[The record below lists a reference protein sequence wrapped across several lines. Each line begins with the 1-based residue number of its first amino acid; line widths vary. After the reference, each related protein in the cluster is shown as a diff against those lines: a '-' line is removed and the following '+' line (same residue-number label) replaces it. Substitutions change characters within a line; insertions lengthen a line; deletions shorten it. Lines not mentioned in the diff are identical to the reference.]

1 VAKNNSSF
9 VVENP
14 QALTDVLDR
23 AALGASESALRK
35 GAAAG
40 ATVFYR
46 EIKVRAMPYYRTGTL
61 EDAILVTY
69 IPEES
74 VAGKLAT
81 YAVTFNKKAWYA
93 RLLEYGHAIARG
105 GVDALEH
112 GTSQVAA
119 RPFIRPA
126 FEAKKEEA
134 GAAVI
139 EQIQEAINNGK

>member
-1 VAKNNSSF
+1 MAKNKSSF

-61 EDAILVTY
+61 EDAIIVTY

-93 RLLEYGHAIARG
+93 RLLEYG
-105 GVDALEH
+105 
-112 GTSQVAA
+112 TSKMAA
-119 RPFIRPA
+119 RPFIRPS
-126 FEAKKEEA
+126 FDAKQNEA

-139 EQIQEAINNGK
+139 EQVQEAINSGK

>member
-1 VAKNNSSF
+1 VAKSKSSF
-9 VVENP
+9 TVENP

-46 EIKVRAMPYYRTGTL
+46 EIKVRAMPYYRTGNL
-61 EDAILVTY
+61 EEAILVTY
-69 IPEES
+69 LPEES

-93 RLLEYGHAIARG
+93 RLLETGHK
-105 GVDALEH
+105 VTNLKDLEH

-126 FEAKKEEA
+126 FEAKKDEA

-139 EQIQEAINNGK
+139 EQVQEAVQNGK

>member
-1 VAKNNSSF
+1 MAQSKSPF
-9 VVENP
+9 TVENP

-61 EDAILVTY
+61 EDAIIVTY
-69 IPEES
+69 LPEES
-74 VAGKLAT
+74 VTGKLAT

-93 RLLEYGHAIARG
+93 RLLEYG
-105 GVDALEH
+105 
-112 GTSQVAA
+112 TSKMAA

-126 FEAKKEEA
+126 YEAKKDDA
-134 GAAVI
+134 GEAVI
-139 EQIQEAINNGK
+139 EQIQEAVTSGK